1 MKLLFLG
8 NIFKQIQ
15 PQRMK
20 NTSPWCESQTILQEK
35 HTAHKEQYYRK
46 FIVKGDNKLLI
57 HFFFLIK
64 SSLIYEELCICIYI
78 INKTKKEEDEKTKS
92 WQHLIYSVSRLSLI
106 YSIDFIII
114 YFFFDRF
121 HDLMI

>member
-1 MKLLFLG
+1 
-8 NIFKQIQ
+8 
-15 PQRMK
+15 MK
-20 NTSPWCESQTILQEK
+20 NSAYAST
-35 HTAHKEQYYRK
+35 
-46 FIVKGDNKLLI
+46 LLT
-57 HFFFLIK
+57 K
-64 SSLIYEELCICIYI
+64 
-78 INKTKKEEDEKTKS
+78 KKKKEEDEKTKS